1 MAMKN
6 ILNPLE
12 ESLGLSGSTC
22 GDNEVTRYT
31 IYPKKGFVTASTF
44 KNFRNDTFERYINRF
59 DFPTI
64 NEAYR
69 GREVSF
75 SLSAEMCKIKW
86 FLVLS

>member
-1 MAMKN
+1 MKN
-6 ILNPLE
+6 ILNPLD

-75 SLSAEMCKIKW
+75 SLNTEMCKIKW
-86 FLVLS
+86 FLVLP